1 MGQDGNP
8 LFETSEVIP
17 MFPTL
22 VWKMQLP
29 AAFHAPLN
37 ARLVAL
43 LADMRGE
50 APPLPAGQGWQSAT
64 SLHERE
70 ELRELV
76 GCIHKAAGGIL
87 RFLRIGQSAIE
98 VTGCW
103 ATVLAPGAGHRAHH
117 HPNNYLSGA
126 YYLRTPSAADAI
138 NFHDPRAQ
146 TGIIRPPV
154 LELSAENT
162 DQVVVRVNE
171 GTLLLFPSYL
181 EHSVDP
187 NPSTEERISL
197 SFNLM
202 FTAFTESMSKPLW

>member
-1 MGQDGNP
+1 
-8 LFETSEVIP
+8 
-17 MFPTL
+17 
-22 VWKMQLP
+22 MQLP

-43 LADMRGE
+43 LAEMRGTV
-50 APPLPAGQGWQSAT
+50 AGLPAGQAWQSAT
-64 SLHERE
+64 NLHERE
-70 ELRELV
+70 ELRDLLA
-76 GCIHKAAGGIL
+76 CIHKAAGGIL
-87 RFLRIGQSAIE
+87 RFLRIGQGAIE

-103 ATVLAPGAGHRAHH
+103 ATVLAPEAGHRAHH

-126 YYLRTPSAADAI
+126 YYLRTPAAADSI

-154 LELSAENT
+154 VELSAENT
-162 DQVVVRVNE
+162 DQVVVRVSE

-187 NPSTEERISL
+187 NPSAEERISL

-202 FTAFTESMSKPLW
+202 FAGFAESLSKPLW